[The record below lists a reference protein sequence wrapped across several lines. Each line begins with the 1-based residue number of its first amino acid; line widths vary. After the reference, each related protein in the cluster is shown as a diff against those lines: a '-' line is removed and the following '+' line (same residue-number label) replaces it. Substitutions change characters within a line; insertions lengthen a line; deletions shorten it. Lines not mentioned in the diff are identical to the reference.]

1 MPTQRKAPVPAGPD
15 QAAPEADGAKFED
28 QLAALEAI
36 VERIESG
43 EHSLEESI
51 ADFEHGVGLV
61 RTLNR
66 RLDEAERRV
75 EALTRG
81 PDGELVSEP
90 LDDDDENSA

>member
-1 MPTQRKAPVPAGPD
+1 MPTQRKAPAPAGTDPS
-15 QAAPEADGAKFED
+15 APAADGAKFED

-51 ADFEHGVGLV
+51 ADFEQGVGLV
-61 RTLNR
+61 RALNR

-81 PDGELVSEP
+81 ADGALVSEA